1 MRLMCPIRFKSPM
14 RFGLLTVL
22 LMSLLLVTAGGCA
35 GDKKKDS
42 KAQAVRQWQEARAG
56 VLHGLAKDQY
66 KNGNFVDCRAT
77 LNEALKLAPEN
88 VQLRILSAK
97 LAIEQGQLEVADR
110 ELSKAR
116 QVDPKNAEIDYLS
129 GVIYQ
134 RWQKHETAYE
144 YYVSASDK
152 QPAELAYIM
161 ARSEMLVA
169 MGRHPE
175 ALALLQEKMNYFEHS
190 AVIRDAV
197 GQLLVQSG
205 KYNEGSEILRQA
217 TILGPDDLT
226 IREHLAMALY
236 LDKDYRAASEELTR
250 LTANEKYAKRGDLW
264 MALGECQIQMNDS
277 RSARRSF
284 DAATQLNPNLASA
297 WLSLGRAQLQA
308 NDLRRAE
315 GAAKRALSLEPENG
329 QAHLL
334 IGYIRLR
341 QGKKDDAL
349 ASFRKASA
357 LDQQDTVSLC
367 MVGYTLERMGKSE
380 QALKCYAKALK
391 IKPNDDMARKLMA
404 SIQVAE

>member
-1 MRLMCPIRFKSPM
+1 MRLKFI
-14 RFGLLTVL
+14 LVVIAVL
-22 LMSLLLVTAGGCA
+22 SSLLITAGCGA
-35 GDKKKDS
+35 DGKNKQKEAAA
-42 KAQAVRQWQEARAG
+42 KQWQEARAN
-56 VLHGLAKDQY
+56 VLFGLAKDQY
-66 KNGNFVDCRAT
+66 KNGNFNECRST
-77 LNEALKLAPEN
+77 VTDALKLAPEH
-88 VQLRILSAK
+88 VPLRILSAR
-97 LAIEQGQLEVADR
+97 LAIEQGQLELAEK

-116 QVDPKNAEIDYLS
+116 QVDAKNAEVDYLS

-169 MGRHPE
+169 LGRQDE
-175 ALALLQEKMNYFEHS
+175 ALKLLQEKMNYFEHS
-190 AVIRDAV
+190 PVIRDAA

-205 KYNEGSEILRQA
+205 KYKEGADVLRQA

-236 LDKDYRAASEELTR
+236 LSKQYRPAADEFSKLTN
-250 LTANEKYAKRGDLW
+250 NEKYAKRGDMW
-264 MALGECQIQMNDS
+264 MALGECQMNINDS
-277 RSARRSF
+277 RAARRSF
-284 DAATQLNPNLASA
+284 DTATQLNPNLASA

-308 NDLRRAE
+308 NDLKRAEMAARRAI
-315 GAAKRALSLEPENG
+315 SLEPENA

-341 QGKKDDAL
+341 QQKKDDAL
-349 ASFRKASA
+349 QSFRKASA
-357 LDQQDTVSLC
+357 LDAKDTVSLC
-367 MVGYTLERMGKSE
+367 MIGYTLEQMGKQD
-380 QALKCYAKALK
+380 QAVKYYTKALK

-404 SIQVAE
+404 TVQVNE